1 MKKRRIVSGVLA
13 AMLALC
19 LVLPAVPRGQ
29 AASFTDI
36 SDSTVADNA
45 EVLRML
51 GVLDGTGGGAFQ
63 PYVTLTRAQFAKM
76 AVVMLGKK
84 RRGGSV
90 SDLYH
95 FSGCACRPLCGGL
108 Y

>member
-1 MKKRRIVSGVLA
+1 MKKKRILSGVLA
-13 AMLALC
+13 AVLALC
-19 LVLPAVPRGQ
+19 LVLPAAPQAQ

-63 PYVTLTRAQFAKM
+63 PYGTLTRAQLAKLV
-76 AVVMLGKK
+76 VVMLGKK
-84 RRGGSV
+84 GAVGE
-90 SDLYH
+90 
-95 FSGCACRPLCGGL
+95 
-108 Y
+108 

>member
-1 MKKRRIVSGVLA
+1 MKKKRILSGVLA
-13 AMLALC
+13 AVLALC
-19 LVLPAVPRGQ
+19 LVLPAAPQAQ

-63 PYVTLTRAQFAKM
+63 PYGTLTRAQFAKM

-84 RRGGSV
+84 AR
-90 SDLYH
+90 
-95 FSGCACRPLCGGL
+95 
-108 Y
+108 